1 MYLYHLQTK
10 TGVGEKD
17 MIEVAVQT
25 NEMIDAF

>member
-1 MYLYHLQTK
+1 MYIHPDTRPESGK
-10 TGVGEKD
+10 KD